1 MRAGQAVEIVAALIA
16 QRIEF
21 RGVNE
26 GAGEAGNILGA
37 QRGYPRIGR
46 VRPRR
51 RVVQEI
57 VIERGLIDQI
67 AACEVPFGIRRSA
80 VIENRANQQLQRQP
94 RAADSSGR
102 LGRRRHQRAARR
114 VAAYAEAHAVDTIL
128 GGMSADMPDR
138 RQGVVQRGGKWV
150 FGS

>member
-57 VIERGLIDQI
+57 VIERG
-67 AACEVPFGIRRSA
+67 
-80 VIENRANQQLQRQP
+80 
-94 RAADSSGR
+94 
-102 LGRRRHQRAARR
+102 
-114 VAAYAEAHAVDTIL
+114 
-128 GGMSADMPDR
+128 
-138 RQGVVQRGGKWV
+138 
-150 FGS
+150 